1 MKHQIKHR
9 YTDAVLFECEV
20 PDTVASGMATRHAL
34 EQATKARANLAGAN
48 LDGANLDGANLAGA
62 YLARANLARANLA
75 GANLDGANLARA
87 YLAGAY
93 LAGANLA
100 GANLD
105 GANLAGAYLAGAN
118 LAGELKL
125 IGDRPVFQVGPIGSR
140 CSIFTAYITNQGLR
154 VTAGCFKQKT
164 VEEFRVKLIEEHD
177 TNKHRLEYEAAL
189 TMIEVHA
196 EIWTPKE
203 QS

>member
-203 QS
+203 QA

>member
-9 YTDAVLFECEV
+9 QTDAVLFECEV
-20 PDTVASGMATRHAL
+20 PDMVASGMATRHAL
-34 EQATKARANLAGAN
+34 EQATKAGAYLDGAN
-48 LDGANLDGANLAGA
+48 LDGANLDG
-62 YLARANLARANLA
+62 
-75 GANLDGANLARA
+75 
-87 YLAGAY
+87 
-93 LAGANLA
+93 
-100 GANLD
+100 
-105 GANLAGAYLAGAN
+105 
-118 LAGELKL
+118 ELKL
-125 IGDRPVFQVGPIGSR
+125 IGGRPVFQVGPIGSR

-203 QS
+203 QA